1 MTSRP
6 LRIVIPIHSGEPGG
20 VERVALGLAHA
31 WLAGGDRPLIVL
43 GRREG
48 AMIGMVDGLPQV
60 MIPEPVSTA
69 RWETIWMIWSL
80 WRYLRRNP
88 ADVIFCSGN
97 TYAVVAV
104 AMKVLLG
111 KRCPPVV
118 AKVSNDLARGDMPAF
133 GRPFYRFWL
142 RVQGRLFE
150 RNVGM
155 AEPMRAEIASAMGIG
170 TDAVAIVED
179 PSLAEGQFE
188 RLSAIDRSVSKA
200 GPRLYVAVG
209 RLAAQKNFPLLLRAF
224 ARGAPADA
232 ELVILGEGAARRE
245 LERLAG
251 KLGIADRLSLPGHVD
266 DITPWLER
274 ASALVMSSDY
284 EGVPAVVI
292 EALAAGLPV
301 ATTDCSVSMRG
312 LLGDG
317 RFGLLAPVGDETA
330 LAAALRQVATFRLP
344 VDEARATA
352 GTFTVAK
359 AAPRYRALFE
369 SAGKRSGAV
378 DVVGDVE
385 GESLVN
391 LEA

>member
-1 MTSRP
+1 MSAP
-6 LRIVIPIHSGEPGG
+6 LRIAIPIHSGEPGG

-31 WLAGGDRPLIVL
+31 WLAAGDAPTIVL
-43 GRREG
+43 GRRDG
-48 AMIGMVDGLPQV
+48 AMIDMVEGLPQV
-60 MIPEPVSTA
+60 MRPNPVPTA
-69 RWETIWMIWSL
+69 QWETIWMIWSL
-80 WRYLRRNP
+80 WRYLKRNA

-104 AMKVLLG
+104 AMKILLG
-111 KRCPPVV
+111 RHCPPVV
-118 AKVSNDLARGDMPAF
+118 AKVSNDLARADMPAL

-155 AEPMRAEIASAMGIG
+155 AEPMRAEISDAMGIAA
-170 TDAVAIVED
+170 DAVAIVED
-179 PSLAEGQFE
+179 PSLAQGQYE
-188 RLSAIDRSVSKA
+188 RLAAIDRTSPRA
-200 GPRLYVAVG
+200 GPPRFVAVG
-209 RLAAQKNFPLLLRAF
+209 RLAGQKNFPLLLRAF

-245 LERLAG
+245 LEKLAE
-251 KLGIADRLSLPGHVD
+251 KLGISARLDLPGHVS

-274 ASALVMSSDY
+274 ATAYVMSSDY

-301 ATTDCSVSMRG
+301 ATTECSVSMRE
-312 LLGDG
+312 LLKGG
-317 RFGLLAPVGDETA
+317 RFGLLVPVGDERA
-330 LAAALRQVATFRLP
+330 LAEALGRIATFPLP
-344 VDEARATA
+344 VGEARATA
-352 GTFTVAK
+352 ASFTVAQ

-369 SAGKRSGAV
+369 SATEQSGANGM
-378 DVVGDVE
+378 VGNVKGE
-385 GESLVN
+385 GLIN

>member
-1 MTSRP
+1 MTTP
-6 LRIVIPIHSGEPGG
+6 LRIAIPIHSGEPGG

-31 WLAGGDRPLIVL
+31 WLAGGDAPMIVL
-43 GRREG
+43 GRRAG
-48 AMIGMVDGLPQV
+48 AMIDMVEGLPQV
-60 MIPEPVSTA
+60 MIPNPVPTA
-69 RWETIWMIWSL
+69 RWETLWMIWSL
-80 WRYLRRNP
+80 WRYLKRNV

-111 KRCPPVV
+111 RRCPPVV
-118 AKVSNDLARGDMPAF
+118 AKVSNDLARADMPTL

-155 AEPMRAEIASAMGIG
+155 AEPMRAEIAEAMGI
-170 TDAVAIVED
+170 APAEVAIVED
-179 PSLAEGQFE
+179 PSLAQGQYE
-188 RLSAIDRSVSKA
+188 RLVAIDRDMPRK
-200 GPRLYVAVG
+200 GPPRYVAVG
-209 RLAAQKNFPLLLRAF
+209 RLAGQKNFPLLLRAF

-245 LERLAG
+245 LE
-251 KLGIADRLSLPGHVD
+251 KLADRLGISARLQLPGHIS
-266 DITPWLER
+266 DITPWLES
-274 ASALVMSSDY
+274 ASAFVMSSDY

-301 ATTDCSVSMRG
+301 ATTDCSVSMRE
-312 LLGDG
+312 LLKNG
-317 RFGLLAPVGDETA
+317 RFGLLVPVGDE
-330 LAAALRQVATFRLP
+330 AALGDALGRIATFSLP
-344 VDEARATA
+344 VSEARATA
-352 GTFTVAK
+352 ASFTVAQ

-369 SAGKRSGAV
+369 SATEQSGANGM
-378 DVVGDVE
+378 VGNVKGE
-385 GESLVN
+385 GLIN

>member
-1 MTSRP
+1 MTER

-31 WLAGGDRPLIVL
+31 WLADGDAPTIVL
-43 GRREG
+43 GRRAG
-48 AMIGMVDGLPQV
+48 AMIGMVDGLPQAI
-60 MIPEPVSTA
+60 IPEPVPTA
-69 RWETIWMIWSL
+69 KWETIWMIWSL

-97 TYAVVAV
+97 TYSVVAV
-104 AMKVLLG
+104 AMKLFLG

-118 AKVSNDLARGDMPAF
+118 AKVSNDLARSDMPAI

-142 RVQGRLFE
+142 RLQGRLFE

-155 AEPMRAEIASAMGIG
+155 AEPMRAEIAEAMGI
-170 TDAVAIVED
+170 TPDAVAIVED
-179 PSLAEGQFE
+179 PSLAAGQYE
-188 RLSAIDRSVSKA
+188 RLAAIDRSAPHA
-200 GPRLYVAVG
+200 GPPLYLAVG
-209 RLAAQKNFPLLLRAF
+209 RLAPQKNFPLLLRAF

-232 ELVILGEGAARRE
+232 QLAILGEGAARRE
-245 LERLAG
+245 LERLAV
-251 KLGIADRLSLPGHVD
+251 KLGIADRLLLPGHLSE
-266 DITPWLER
+266 ITPWLER
-274 ASALVMSSDY
+274 ASAFVMSSDY

-312 LLGDG
+312 LLGNG
-317 RFGLLAPVGDETA
+317 RFGLLAPVGDEAGLAEA
-330 LAAALRQVATFRLP
+330 LKQIATFHLP
-344 VDEARATA
+344 LGDARATA
-352 GTFTVAK
+352 ASFTVAQ

-369 SAGKRSGAV
+369 SAKERSGAA
-378 DVVGDVE
+378 DMVGNVE

-391 LEA
+391 LEN